1 MEMNEQRKKH
11 LCSEEAGAVGGEV
24 QSGLILGGEAVSKN
38 MQCRIARFCQNIAL
52 ELEILQ
58 LREELAR
65 HERLELAMR
74 KLNENLSEIDS
85 EDFWLRLTQISAEL
99 MRAERSSLLLFDE
112 KSNTFTVKAAIGNN
126 ADIIKKEKE
135 NPGKRVAR
143 QVLENGESLVAADID
158 KLGLQAA
165 PLEWKYKSK
174 SFISCPLTIGTRKI
188 GVLNLTDKTDGGIY
202 SEYDLEFLNAIAPQL
217 AVLIDRAALKD
228 KAGEFEQLS
237 VTDAVTGLLNRRY
250 LEERIAE
257 EIKRSN
263 RHGFPMSFIMIDVDN
278 FKAYNDSFSHP
289 EGDRAL
295 KLIAHCLKDTLRGAD
310 VAARYGG
317 EEFSILLPQ
326 TTFEEAKIIAERIR
340 EKIESTKFPNRQVTV
355 SIGVSSYSRLICSA
369 KKIIAAADKALYKAK
384 RHGRN
389 NVQVYEN
396 INTVKV

>member
-1 MEMNEQRKKH
+1 MNEQRKKR
-11 LCSEEAGAVGGEV
+11 LGSEEAGAVGGEV

>member
-1 MEMNEQRKKH
+1 MEMNEQRKKR
-11 LCSEEAGAVGGEV
+11 LGSEEAGAVGGEV